1 MAQAAVYILKNLD
14 AILNRPVF
22 ISGVRNSTQNNILAA
37 LEAEFGM
44 KFEVEHID
52 VKEFKEKAM
61 KALEEGHSRQAVR
74 GLTMNSQF
82 NEEDGYADF
91 LGQSGERICGG

>member
-1 MAQAAVYILKNLD
+1 
-14 AILNRPVF
+14 
-22 ISGVRNSTQNNILAA
+22 
-37 LEAEFGM
+37 M

-74 GLTMNSQF
+74 GLTIKTQH
-82 NEEDGYADF
+82 NEEDGYTDF